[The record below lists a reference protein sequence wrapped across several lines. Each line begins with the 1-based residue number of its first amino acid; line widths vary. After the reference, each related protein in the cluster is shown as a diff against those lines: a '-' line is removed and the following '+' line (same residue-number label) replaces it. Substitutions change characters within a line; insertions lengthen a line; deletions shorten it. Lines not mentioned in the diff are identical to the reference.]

1 MAYDYMKNF
10 ITFESFEDEERFG
23 RLFQA
28 LGDTIREVEEMEGD
42 FSDGEIIQALDLI
55 GFNLFRDSWEE
66 FKKLELNRD
75 LSLMEFGR
83 NKKRKLIN

>member
-1 MAYDYMKNF
+1 MAYDFMKNF

-28 LGDTIREVEEMEGD
+28 LEDTIREVEETDGD

-66 FKKLELNRD
+66 FKKLEMNRD
-75 LSLMEFGR
+75 LSNMEYGR
-83 NKKRKLIN
+83 NKKRKFIN